1 MQGNIQQ
8 LRENMLKDLYIYFSE
23 HTTDSINEDE
33 VIFIVN
39 SHFERHRMRVK
50 NIL

>member
-8 LRENMLKDLYIYFSE
+8 LRENMVKDLYNYFANN
-23 HTTDSINEDE
+23 TTDSINEDE

>member
-1 MQGNIQQ
+1 MVS
-8 LRENMLKDLYIYFSE
+8 DLVSYFRNSSV
-23 HTTDSINEDE
+23 DSINEDE

-39 SHFERHRMRVK
+39 SHFERYRMRVK

>member
-1 MQGNIQQ
+1 MQGNIQE
-8 LRENMLKDLYIYFSE
+8 LRANMVSDLVSYFSN
-23 HTTDSINEDE
+23 HTTDSINEED
-33 VIFIVN
+33 VIYIVN